1 MIQLDNAVLK
11 GDTYM
16 VKTTQLNEA
25 KDKQVKTIP
34 IMISLLIGG
43 FMGMFSETALN
54 MAMNDLIIEFQ
65 ISASTAQWLTTGYLL
80 VLGILIPV
88 SALLIKRFSTR
99 KLFIV
104 SISFSIVG
112 LFIAAVSPSFSVL
125 LIGRMIQAV
134 GTGIILPLLFNTV
147 LILFP
152 PRKRGTAMGVVGLV
166 MMFAPATG
174 PIVMGLMIDNFN
186 WHVIFW
192 LIIPF
197 LVFAL
202 IFGIIFIHSLS
213 TITKH
218 KIDILSIILSTIGF
232 GGIVFGFS
240 YAGEES
246 GGWASP
252 VVLFALV
259 MGICS
264 MTFFVYRQLSIK
276 EPMLYL
282 QVFKYPMFALGIAV
296 TLFANII
303 IFSANI
309 LLPLYMRGGL
319 GLSGSAAGLLLLPGG
334 IVNGIMSLVN
344 GRIFDKFGPRWL
356 VIGGFI
362 ISILSTLFFSNIS
375 SSTNSLMI
383 IVFFML
389 LMVSMSMVT
398 TPSQTNGLN
407 QLERELHP
415 DGSAVVNSMIQTS
428 GAIGTAIAVSI
439 LNASQSSYLGKVAN
453 PASSKIQAEAL
464 IVGIQNAFTF
474 AALISIIGLICALF
488 IKRVS
493 VE

>member
-1 MIQLDNAVLK
+1 
-11 GDTYM
+11 
-16 VKTTQLNEA
+16 
-25 KDKQVKTIP
+25 
-34 IMISLLIGG
+34 
-43 FMGMFSETALN
+43 
-54 MAMNDLIIEFQ
+54 
-65 ISASTAQWLTTGYLL
+65 
-80 VLGILIPV
+80 
-88 SALLIKRFSTR
+88 
-99 KLFIV
+99 
-104 SISFSIVG
+104 
-112 LFIAAVSPSFSVL
+112 
-125 LIGRMIQAV
+125 
-134 GTGIILPLLFNTV
+134 
-147 LILFP
+147 
-152 PRKRGTAMGVVGLV
+152 
-166 MMFAPATG
+166 
-174 PIVMGLMIDNFN
+174 
-186 WHVIFW
+186 
-192 LIIPF
+192 
-197 LVFAL
+197 
-202 IFGIIFIHSLS
+202 
-213 TITKH
+213 
-218 KIDILSIILSTIGF
+218 
-232 GGIVFGFS
+232 
-240 YAGEES
+240 
-246 GGWASP
+246 
-252 VVLFALV
+252 
-259 MGICS
+259 
-264 MTFFVYRQLSIK
+264 
-276 EPMLYL
+276 MLYL

-375 SSTNSLMI
+375 SSTKSLMI

-464 IVGIQNAFTF
+464 IVGIQNVFTF